1 MADKLGVAGA
11 LRARVS
17 RRATRTRQSGALHA
31 RVKAARYA
39 RFKAARKA
47 APENNLLFLGVL
59 RTLSCGQRL
68 AELVRVSV
76 RVCLVM
82 IYVVWILFRHAHRAT
97 LIFIVSYAYL

>member
-17 RRATRTRQSGALHA
+17 RRATRTRQSGALRALQSGALRA

-47 APENNLLFLGVL
+47 APENNLFFLGVL
-59 RTLSCGQRL
+59 RTLTCGQRL
-68 AELVRVSV
+68 AECV
-76 RVCLVM
+76 
-82 IYVVWILFRHAHRAT
+82 
-97 LIFIVSYAYL
+97 

>member
-17 RRATRTRQSGALHA
+17 RRATRTRQSGALRALQSGALRA

-68 AELVRVSV
+68 AECV
-76 RVCLVM
+76 
-82 IYVVWILFRHAHRAT
+82 
-97 LIFIVSYAYL
+97 

>member
-17 RRATRTRQSGALHA
+17 RRATRTRQSGALRALQSGALRALQSGALRA

-68 AELVRVSV
+68 AECV
-76 RVCLVM
+76 
-82 IYVVWILFRHAHRAT
+82 
-97 LIFIVSYAYL
+97 